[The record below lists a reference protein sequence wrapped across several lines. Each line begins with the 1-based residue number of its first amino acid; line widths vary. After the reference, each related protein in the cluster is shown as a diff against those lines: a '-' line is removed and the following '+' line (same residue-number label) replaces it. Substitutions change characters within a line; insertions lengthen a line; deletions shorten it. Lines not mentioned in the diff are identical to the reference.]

1 MPAWVLSASL
11 MQWNIF
17 LHSCTEILHTLLFLG
32 EGDLNVSGIS
42 VDEQNHTGSVFLC
55 FAFNPLSQFRLY
67 DIFISI
73 LVCVLSVE
81 RGADLQLNL
90 QIFNL

>member
-32 EGDLNVSGIS
+32 EGNLNVSGIS
-42 VDEQNHTGSVFLC
+42 VDEQNCGSVFLC
-55 FAFNPLSQFRLY
+55 FALNPLLLFRHY
-67 DIFISI
+67 NIFISI
-73 LVCVLSVE
+73 LFVE
-81 RGADLQLNL
+81 CGTDL
-90 QIFNL
+90 